1 MNDEWETQD
10 DLYQVLDNEFSFD
23 FDLCA
28 NKENAKTSAYSS
40 DIEDFVI
47 CTDVH
52 LYDNYWMNPP
62 YSRGN
67 IDKCMVS
74 ADIMNGHSKM
84 VVTLT
89 RFDPTAD
96 WFKNCIDGVAAE
108 VRMLDKRL
116 KFKGADSSYPFPC
129 CVSIFYGERI
139 KQTDYY
145 IWGWK

>member
-10 DLYQVLDNEFSFD
+10 DLYLKLDDEFSFD

-28 NKENAKTSAYSS
+28 NANNTKCPSFSTDVKEFA
-40 DIEDFVI
+40 V
-47 CTDVH
+47 CTDVD

-62 YSRGN
+62 YSRKK
-67 IDKCMVS
+67 IKECMTAV
-74 ADIMNGHSKM
+74 DMINGHGKM

-96 WFKNCIDGVAAE
+96 WFKSCVDGVAAE
-108 VRMLDKRL
+108 VRMLEKRL

-129 CVSIFYGERI
+129 CVSIYYGERV
-139 KQTDYY
+139 KETDYY
-145 IWGWK
+145 LWGWK